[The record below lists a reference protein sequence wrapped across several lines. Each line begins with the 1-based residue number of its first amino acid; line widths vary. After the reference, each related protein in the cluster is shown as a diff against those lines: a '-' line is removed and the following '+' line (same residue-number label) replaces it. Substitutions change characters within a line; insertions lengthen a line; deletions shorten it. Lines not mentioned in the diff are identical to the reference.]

1 MKMTKILLTAGI
13 VCLAL
18 AGWIS
23 ADLISSS
30 ISVDGSSWIK
40 SSVTGD
46 RSYAG
51 LMFTT
56 DQSTVTR
63 SVDFSKALD
72 TQTRIMSTGPL
83 GVYEYSKQTN
93 TPRDEFWRCLFARSD
108 TNPEQR
114 DKIETRGILSS
125 GNYTGVRGLTEDLTT
140 AGTDINGNGLMSLSK
155 RSESMN
161 RSQEERSVAAGRM
174 NVSEYVEYGGES

>member
-1 MKMTKILLTAGI
+1 MKKIVLTTGVI
-13 VCLAL
+13 CLAL

-46 RSYAG
+46 RSYTG

-63 SVDFSKALD
+63 SIDFSKALT
-72 TQTRIMSTGPL
+72 TQTRISSTGPL
-83 GVYEYSKQTN
+83 GVSEYSKLTN
-93 TPRDEFWRCLFARSD
+93 TLKDEFWGCLFARSD

-114 DKIETRGILSS
+114 DEIETRGILSS
-125 GNYTGVRGLTEDLTT
+125 GNYTGVRGLSESQTTTE
-140 AGTDINGNGLMSLSK
+140 TDITGKGLMSLIK

-174 NVSEYVEYGGES
+174 NVSEYVEYGGEL